1 MRKVLWEH
9 PAPCRDG
16 WIQSKFSHHII
27 LLRMLRIVTVSL
39 QLIYSLIEG
48 FFFFF
53 WFIVFFSFFFFFDSF
68 FFIFLFFFFLI
79 YSFFLFCFFDW
90 CAVVFSFFLQWV
102 RFYFLL
108 LSPTGGTYVMSH
120 TFCSSQPTMLCKA
133 EEGSLHF
140 CVNIL
145 CVDSTK
151 QCLVCYYLC
160 WYSNFTLRSDP
171 GKNNE

>member
-1 MRKVLWEH
+1 MCKVLWEH

-16 WIQSKFSHHII
+16 WIQSKLSHHII
-27 LLRMLRIVTVSL
+27 LLRMLRVVTVSL

-48 FFFFF
+48 LFVCLFVFLIRFFFF
-53 WFIVFFSFFFFFDSF
+53 FFFFFD
-68 FFIFLFFFFLI
+68 LGFFFF
-79 YSFFLFCFFDW
+79 FFFW

-120 TFCSSQPTMLCKA
+120 TFCSSQPTMLSMLCKE

-145 CVDSTK
+145 CIDSTK
-151 QCLVCYYLC
+151 QCLVCYCLC
-160 WYSNFTLRSDP
+160 
-171 GKNNE
+171 